1 MPQEDA
7 EETYSVIYSAL
18 KHPIRRKILRMLSD
32 EQLSY
37 TQMLKELDLDTGHLN
52 YYLESLG
59 ELVLKSD
66 EGKYRLS
73 EMGQAAIGLMKKVE
87 DRAAQEKE
95 ITWLKQQ
102 KRQKRRTIILL
113 QTFAIIMLLVAS
125 FVFFN
130 VKFETSASGNITF
143 KNPPDIIIQPNQIIT
158 SSDFINTQ
166 HFQQNSSVVNKQYFY
181 KLDITTNSTLWIQVI
196 GGVIDNE
203 VTSLGNVRPESTLL
217 FNDTV
222 IGPIGRLSKTGYE
235 LLIPLPD
242 RDIGIY
248 DGLNNGFMVQVRIA
262 NLGQQTINQ
271 GVLPGTV
278 GDFEMISTAPFVIKT
293 TYPYFYYGV
302 AFLLLLPVA
311 ILLPYLSNIKKILFP

>member
-59 ELVLKSD
+59 ELVLKSE

-87 DRAAQEKE
+87 DRATQEKE

-130 VKFETSASGNITF
+130 VKFETSASGNITV

-166 HFQQNSSVVNKQYFY
+166 QFQQNSSVVNRQYFY

-222 IGPIGRLSKTGYE
+222 SGSVGPLSKMGYE
-235 LLIPLPD
+235 LLISLPN

-248 DGLNNGFMVQVRIA
+248 DGLKNGFMVQVRIA
-262 NLGQQTINQ
+262 NLGQQTINE
-271 GVLPGTV
+271 GVLPGTI
-278 GDFEMISTAPFVIKT
+278 GEFEMISTAPFVIKT
-293 TYPYFYYGV
+293 IYPYFYYGV

>member
-1 MPQEDA
+1 MPQEDT

-59 ELVLKSD
+59 ELVIKNE

-87 DRAAQEKE
+87 DRATQEKE

-102 KRQKRRTIILL
+102 KRQKRRTILLL

-130 VKFETSASGNITF
+130 VKFET
-143 KNPPDIIIQPNQIIT
+143 
-158 SSDFINTQ
+158 Q
-166 HFQQNSSVVNKQYFY
+166 H
-181 KLDITTNSTLWIQVI
+181 QVI
-196 GGVIDNE
+196 YHSKTHLTI
-203 VTSLGNVRPESTLL
+203 L
-217 FNDTV
+217 FN
-222 IGPIGRLSKTGYE
+222 
-235 LLIPLPD
+235 
-242 RDIGIY
+242 
-248 DGLNNGFMVQVRIA
+248 
-262 NLGQQTINQ
+262 QT
-271 GVLPGTV
+271 
-278 GDFEMISTAPFVIKT
+278 K
-293 TYPYFYYGV
+293 
-302 AFLLLLPVA
+302 
-311 ILLPYLSNIKKILFP
+311 